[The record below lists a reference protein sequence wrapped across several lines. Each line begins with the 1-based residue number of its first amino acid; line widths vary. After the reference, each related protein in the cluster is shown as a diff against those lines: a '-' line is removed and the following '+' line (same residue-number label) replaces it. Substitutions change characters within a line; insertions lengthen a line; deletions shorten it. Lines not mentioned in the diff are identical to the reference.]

1 MSRKIINVVG
11 AAILQDGKLYTVQ
24 RGFEKTLPGLWE
36 FPGGKIEDGE
46 SHEEALI
53 REIKEELDTEIE
65 ITDFVNTAAYDYD
78 FGRVILS
85 VYTARIISGDLILSE
100 HIAEKWLAA
109 DELLSVDW
117 APVDYAAVDLLG
129 KMMV

>member
-65 ITDFVNTAAYDYD
+65 ITAFVNTAAYDYD

-85 VYTARIISGDLILSE
+85 VYTAHIISGDLILSE

-109 DELLSVDW
+109 DELRSVEW

-129 KMMV
+129 KMMF